1 MDDRDR
7 EKFYTAPEN
16 SPDDGDLEL
25 EPLDEAADERRKKA
39 ALDAIDSKINIDD
52 IYREAERN
60 RGSEILEN
68 WIRNFRFRFQVKH
81 LLIATAVLAIA
92 LTLVKLQY
100 FWTTLIVLIMLS
112 VAGLYVYLQLQ
123 DKKQQAEAERK
134 RQELYA
140 RRRAQFAAKNSG
152 HVVGTPEAPAAALP
166 PEIPQLPNVVDQ
178 AWLEARDK
186 QAFRFQFSLREL
198 IMTMTTAAIV
208 LGMIRLVGGPAA
220 SASVLGIVALLGL
233 IIHAAGYDPPQIVV
247 LGWWLILVLYVAV
260 SIFAAFW
267 SGFA

>member
-1 MDDRDR
+1 MEAIESRIDI
-7 EKFYTAPEN
+7 
-16 SPDDGDLEL
+16 
-25 EPLDEAADERRKKA
+25 DE
-39 ALDAIDSKINIDD
+39 

-68 WIRNFRFRFQVKH
+68 WVRNFRFRFQVKH

-112 VAGLYVYLQLQ
+112 VAGLYVYLQLEE
-123 DKKQQAEAERK
+123 KKQQAEAERK
-134 RQELYA
+134 REELYA
-140 RRRAQFAAKNSG
+140 RRRAQFAAKTSG
-152 HVVGTPEAPAAALP
+152 HVVGTPEAPAAATL

-178 AWLEARDK
+178 AWLEAREK

-198 IMTMTTAAIV
+198 ILTMTVAAIV
-208 LGMIRLVGGPAA
+208 LGMIRLLGSPATT
-220 SASVLGIVALLGL
+220 ASVLGFVALLGL
-233 IIHAAGYDPPQIVV
+233 IILAAGYEPPQIVV
-247 LGWWLILVLYVAV
+247 LGWWFTVLLYVAV